1 MTNRI
6 FFMLMLALT
15 LGIPQATMAQK
26 HRHTPQQ
33 QELVDS
39 TSKGGVEVFSDTTST
54 AAASTPATAPDNWP
68 QDDDDAVDDV
78 ISQAFKS
85 LDGDATVAMLFILAM
100 LFIIFVL
107 APVLIIAAL
116 FYFIYKNRRQKMKL
130 AQMAMQQGQPI
141 PQQLLDDQA
150 NDVTDEYQ
158 KGLRQCFV
166 GVGLMI
172 FLYYA
177 AGTVGLGI
185 GALVFCIGLG
195 KVVAAK
201 TVRSRDTTHNE
212 HFADSDER
220 YADSDERYANQN
232 DRFAGNN
239 ECGRADV

>member
-6 FFMLMLALT
+6 FFMLMLVLT

-68 QDDDDAVDDV
+68 QDDDDAVDAV

-212 HFADSDER
+212 RFADSSER
-220 YADSDERYANQN
+220 YADQN

-239 ECGRADV
+239 ESGRADV